1 MGKQA
6 GSLSLP
12 KLLPNIFTTIGLC
25 SGLTGIRF
33 ALESQW
39 ESAVFLILVAA
50 CFDMIDGLSARLLKA
65 FSPFGAELDSLADT
79 ISFGVAP
86 AIITYLWIR
95 EPIVELQKQHLLE
108 WYWIPFLLF
117 AACNAFRLARFNVMH
132 LGESETKTTKSYF
145 IGVPAPAAAG
155 LVLMPLGVDFILDRF
170 GEKAFLENYPI
181 WVIGWVT
188 VISLLMIS
196 RIPTFSFRNV
206 RFNVARNRA
215 LIVLL
220 VVLLSVAVFMKEKW
234 IFLFSLGVLYFVSIP
249 FSYWSHSADSIV
261 DVLDTPDDPVSAED
275 SVADTSSDTE
285 ESG

>member
-33 ALESQW
+33 ALEGQW
-39 ESAVFLILVAA
+39 ENAVFLILIAA

-95 EPIVELQKQHLLE
+95 SPIVASQQVYLLE
-108 WYWIPFLLF
+108 WYWMPVLFF

-132 LGESETKTTKSYF
+132 LDEDETKSTKSYF
-145 IGVPAPAAAG
+145 VGMPAPAAAG
-155 LVLMPLGVDFILDRF
+155 LVLMPLGL
-170 GEKAFLENYPI
+170 
-181 WVIGWVT
+181 
-188 VISLLMIS
+188 SLIH
-196 RIPTFSFRNV
+196 I
-206 RFNVARNRA
+206 
-215 LIVLL
+215 
-220 VVLLSVAVFMKEKW
+220 
-234 IFLFSLGVLYFVSIP
+234 
-249 FSYWSHSADSIV
+249 
-261 DVLDTPDDPVSAED
+261 
-275 SVADTSSDTE
+275 
-285 ESG
+285 

>member
-25 SGLTGIRF
+25 SGLTGIWF
-33 ALESQW
+33 ALEDKW
-39 ESAVFLILVAA
+39 ETAVFLILVAA

-86 AIITYLWIR
+86 ALITYLWIR
-95 EPIVELQKQHLLE
+95 SAIESDQLY
-108 WYWIPFLLF
+108 WYWIPVLFF

-132 LGESETKTTKSYF
+132 LDEDETKSTKSYF
-145 IGVPAPAAAG
+145 VGMPAPAAAG
-155 LVLMPLGVDFILDRF
+155 LVFMPLGFDFILARF
-170 GEKAFLENYPI
+170 GQDPLLSNYPNWI
-181 WVIGWVT
+181 IGWVII
-188 VISLLMIS
+188 VSLLMIS

-215 LIVLL
+215 LIVLIA
-220 VVLLSVAVFMKEKW
+220 VLLSVAVFMKEKW
-234 IFLFSLGVLYFVSIP
+234 IFLFSLGVLYFLSIP
-249 FSYWSHSADSIV
+249 FSYWTHRKDS
-261 DVLDTPDDPVSAED
+261 
-275 SVADTSSDTE
+275 
-285 ESG
+285 SG

>member
-1 MGKQA
+1 MGKQV

-25 SGLTGIRF
+25 SGLTGIWF
-33 ALESQW
+33 ALEDKW
-39 ESAVFLILVAA
+39 ETAVFLILVAA

-86 AIITYLWIR
+86 ALITYLWIR
-95 EPIVELQKQHLLE
+95 SAIESDQLY
-108 WYWIPFLLF
+108 WYWIPVLFF

-132 LGESETKTTKSYF
+132 LDEDETKSTKSYF
-145 IGVPAPAAAG
+145 VGMPAPAAAG
-155 LVLMPLGVDFILDRF
+155 LVLMPLGFDFILARF
-170 GEKAFLENYPI
+170 GQDPLLSNYPNWI
-181 WVIGWVT
+181 IGWVII
-188 VISLLMIS
+188 VSLLMIS

-220 VVLLSVAVFMKEKW
+220 AVLLSVAVFMKEKW
-234 IFLFSLGVLYFVSIP
+234 IFLFSLGVLYFLSIP
-249 FSYWSHSADSIV
+249 FSYWTHRKDS
-261 DVLDTPDDPVSAED
+261 
-275 SVADTSSDTE
+275 
-285 ESG
+285 SG

>member
-1 MGKQA
+1 MGKQV

-25 SGLTGIRF
+25 SGLTGIWF
-33 ALESQW
+33 ALEDKW
-39 ESAVFLILVAA
+39 ETAVFLILVAA

-86 AIITYLWIR
+86 ALITYLWIR
-95 EPIVELQKQHLLE
+95 SSIESDQLY
-108 WYWIPFLLF
+108 WYWIPVLFF

-132 LGESETKTTKSYF
+132 LDEDETKSTKSYF
-145 IGVPAPAAAG
+145 VGMPAPAAAG
-155 LVLMPLGVDFILDRF
+155 LVLMPLGFDFILARF
-170 GEKAFLENYPI
+170 GQDPLLSNYPNWI
-181 WVIGWVT
+181 IGWVII
-188 VISLLMIS
+188 VSLLMIS

-220 VVLLSVAVFMKEKW
+220 AVLLSVAVFMKEKW
-234 IFLFSLGVLYFVSIP
+234 IFLFSLGVLYFLSIP
-249 FSYWSHSADSIV
+249 FSYWTHRKDS
-261 DVLDTPDDPVSAED
+261 
-275 SVADTSSDTE
+275 
-285 ESG
+285 SG

>member
-33 ALESQW
+33 ALEGQW
-39 ESAVFLILVAA
+39 ESAVFLILIAA

-65 FSPFGAELDSLADT
+65 FTPFGAELDSLADT

-86 AIITYLWIR
+86 ALITYLWIR
-95 EPIVELQKQHLLE
+95 HPLLSTQQVFLLE
-108 WYWIPFLLF
+108 WYWMPFLFF

-132 LGESETKTTKSYF
+132 LDEGETKSTKSYF
-145 IGVPAPAAAG
+145 VGVPAPAAAG
-155 LVLMPLGVDFILDRF
+155 LVLMPLGFDFILARF
-170 GEKAFLENYPI
+170 DQHPFLSNYPTWI
-181 WVIGWVT
+181 IVWV
-188 VISLLMIS
+188 VIVSLLMIS

-206 RFNVARNRA
+206 RFKVARNRA

-220 VVLLSVAVFMKEKW
+220 AVLLSVAVFMKEKW
-234 IFLFSLGVLYFVSIP
+234 IFLFSLGVLYTLSIP
-249 FSYWSHSADSIV
+249 FSYWTHRKDSR
-261 DVLDTPDDPVSAED
+261 
-275 SVADTSSDTE
+275 
-285 ESG
+285 